1 MKTNKI
7 LIFIASLT
15 LIIGCKKKFSEN
27 ETNIKDTLKT
37 SSSNSVLPTANKIEN
52 NNIRS
57 FVISCGS
64 GCSMTYDTENIININ
79 PSSKKVKFKVDMYV
93 DERLSDTYYETYI
106 FSYDESNKIN
116 KIQQEGKNENIL
128 ETLMPEAQKS
138 FKDFGNELIH
148 NTSKEPD
155 LNKKNTFLD
164 DKKNNPKTVKYQI
177 IETSSIKGLEKYS
190 CGEPKTR
197 YLPLPQKSDISI
209 FLVPQNCGDFE
220 YRYYLITMKNNTV
233 IDNLYVEGE
242 WSEPDSEEDK
252 ETTSFS
258 MDKKYNLIVKTQT
271 STSSK
276 SENYTINDDGKIIK
290 E

>member
-7 LIFIASLT
+7 LIFIASLI
-15 LIIGCKKKFSEN
+15 LIIACKKNISEN
-27 ETNIKDTLKT
+27 ETNIKDTLKMG
-37 SSSNSVLPTANKIEN
+37 SSNSVLSTANKIEN
-52 NNIRS
+52 TNIKS

-64 GCSMTYDTENIININ
+64 GCAMTYDTENIININ

-93 DERLSDTYYETYI
+93 DEQLSDTYYETYI

-128 ETLMPEAQKS
+128 ETLTPEAQKS
-138 FKDFGNELIH
+138 FKDFGNGLIH
-148 NTSKEPD
+148 NTSKESD
-155 LNKKNTFLD
+155 LNKKNTFLY

-177 IETSSIKGLEKYS
+177 IETLSIKGLEKYS

-197 YLPLPQKSDISI
+197 YLPLPKKSDISI
-209 FLVPQNCGDFE
+209 FLVPQDCGDFE

-290 E
+290 Q